1 MHDFF
6 KTKKN
11 LDGVRTW
18 KCFIKNWRVLVHIH
32 IWTNPACLLISEVE
46 QARNVQ
52 LAGKK
57 HIQSAGGVGK
67 EIEINCP
74 TSLFTSFMDEGRD

>member
-1 MHDFF
+1 MEYPHESALS
-6 KTKKN
+6 KIEGYWSTYTY
-11 LDGVRTW
+11 G
-18 KCFIKNWRVLVHIH
+18 
-32 IWTNPACLLISEVE
+32 TNPAYLLISEVE
-46 QARNVQ
+46 QTRNVQ
-52 LAGKK
+52 LMGKK